1 MKDGM
6 TNRVLTSA
14 YRALHHPLTL
24 IIALAIAVRL
34 ILAPF
39 LTYDYD
45 IYHWGVIIEN
55 FQSGNGLYN
64 LDGYYYTPT
73 WGYILGSISLFQDA
87 FLNIGMFGDRIVELL
102 GVEDL
107 VFRFHT
113 ATTTTI
119 AFNLSMKVPL
129 IICDAIVAWLLYRLI
144 LDRTGNEK
152 KALAGA
158 ALWLFCP
165 TVLYMSGIQAQFDTI
180 SVLMMLIT
188 VILVYKD
195 RCFLAGLVF
204 GAAVLLK
211 FFPAFTVF
219 VLAAY
224 ILRKHHHDGTATRKL
239 LEAVVGA
246 ALICAV
252 LMAPQIMDGSIGD
265 TLSFITGRVDI
276 QSESDLIIEI
286 TGYATM
292 AFALICMVLAGVLMH
307 RTEDRELDNKL
318 FTYTLLALSGSML
331 MSATPQYMMVLMP
344 LLILYL
350 VASDG
355 RTILC
360 WGLIS
365 AGTVIAAAFN
375 NNFMLIDSAYAFMGI
390 GSADW
395 ILGMAEWFE
404 SDMLGAISLM
414 DIITFSG
421 GIIYY
426 IGMVLLLL
434 LLFEDWIN
442 RYIPPMGKVLSKIRG
457 WNIG

>member
-1 MKDGM
+1 MKRNHVFSARNLTM
-6 TNRVLTSA
+6 MAALIAMQIVLARYLSIQVHEGLRISFETI
-14 YRALHHPLTL
+14 PL
-24 IIALAIAVRL
+24 
-34 ILAPF
+34 
-39 LTYDYD
+39 
-45 IYHWGVIIEN
+45 
-55 FQSGNGLYN
+55 
-64 LDGYYYTPT
+64 
-73 WGYILGSISLFQDA
+73 
-87 FLNIGMFGDRIVELL
+87 
-102 GVEDL
+102 
-107 VFRFHT
+107 
-113 ATTTTI
+113 
-119 AFNLSMKVPL
+119 
-129 IICDAIVAWLLYRLI
+129 
-144 LDRTGNEK
+144 
-152 KALAGA
+152 ALAG
-158 ALWLFCP
+158 LWLGP
-165 TVLYMSGIQAQFDTI
+165 VSGVLVALVSD
-180 SVLMMLIT
+180 VLGT
-188 VILVYKD
+188 VIYGYGVW
-195 RCFLAGLVF
+195 
-204 GAAVLLK
+204 
-211 FFPAFTVF
+211 FPP
-219 VLAAY
+219 
-224 ILRKHHHDGTATRKL
+224 I
-239 LEAVVGA
+239 
-246 ALICAV
+246 ALG
-252 LMAPQIMDGSIGD
+252 P
-265 TLSFITGRVDI
+265 
-276 QSESDLIIEI
+276 
-286 TGYATM
+286 M

-395 ILGMAEWFE
+395 ILSMAEWFE
-404 SDMLGAISLM
+404 SDMLGEVSLM

-442 RYIPPMGKVLSKIRG
+442 RYVPPIGKVLSKIRG